1 MVLFFAIRTFIPSV
15 FRQLLN
21 RRILPLR
28 WVVDQGIV
36 PVSDL
41 LFEQFVLLDVLI
53 GVSKQG
59 FGLCLDGGLVTQL
72 LAN

>member
-1 MVLFFAIRTFIPSV
+1 MVLFFAIWTFIPSV

-53 GVSKQG
+53 GISKQRLS
-59 FGLCLDGGLVTQL
+59 LCLDGGLVTQL